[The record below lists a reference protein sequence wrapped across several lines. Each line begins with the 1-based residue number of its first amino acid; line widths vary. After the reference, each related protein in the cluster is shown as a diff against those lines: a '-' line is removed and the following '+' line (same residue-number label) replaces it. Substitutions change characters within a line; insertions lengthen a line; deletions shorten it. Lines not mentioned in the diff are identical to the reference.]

1 MDSSSIPLSLL
12 NDYLFCRRRAG
23 LKLIENERGSN
34 VHTAEGDVVHDRV
47 DTPGYHVLRGVTIL
61 RALPVWS
68 DSMGLSGICDVVE
81 RHPDGSL
88 VPVEFKKS
96 RQKTFLNDDVQ
107 VCAQGLCIEECM
119 GVAVRRG
126 AIFFSGSKLRRDVE
140 LDEGLR
146 ALTRRTVEALHRLCE
161 RDAELPPAE
170 LKRACEGCS
179 LVELCLPAAARFKH
193 GAQAWFARHLAG
205 MDQPMENAN
214 EASS

>member
-1 MDSSSIPLSLL
+1 MDTTSIPLSLL
-12 NDYLFCRRRAG
+12 NDYLFCKRRAG

-47 DTPGYHVLRGVTIL
+47 DTPGYHVLRGVTVL
-61 RALPVWS
+61 RSLPVWS
-68 DSMGLSGICDVVE
+68 DALGLSGVCDVVE

-96 RQKTFLNDDVQ
+96 RRKSFVNDDVQ
-107 VCAQGLCIEECM
+107 VCAQGLCIEQCM
-119 GVAVRRG
+119 GVRVARG

-146 ALTRRTVEALHRLCE
+146 ALTWKTVESLHRLCD

-170 LKRACEGCS
+170 PKRACEGCS
-179 LVELCLPAAARFKH
+179 LVELCMPAASRFRR
-193 GAQAWFARHLAG
+193 GAAAWFERHLN
-205 MDQPMENAN
+205 DMEKLTSNN
-214 EASS
+214 DEASS